1 MSIQSEY
8 LTLSKYPH
16 TSNKLF
22 FIDFN
27 QTKKRNA
34 IIPYLFKT
42 LPLPPVK
49 IHPINTPMSAPSRS
63 YLHEYTHP
71 SVYFLSR
78 TCRTH
83 LLCVSARMV
92 GPQTHAAPCEY
103 TLLCCE
109 PQEPIG
115 WCGNARAQRGPVY
128 VHVYVYMRRSRG
140 GWRVAGTGQHI
151 RTTIYRCLLR

>member
-16 TSNKLF
+16 TSNKLS

-83 LLCVSARMV
+83 LLCVWSAHKHTLPLVNTRCC
-92 GPQTHAAPCEY
+92 AA
-103 TLLCCE
+103 
-109 PQEPIG
+109 
-115 WCGNARAQRGPVY
+115 N
-128 VHVYVYMRRSRG
+128 RRSRLVGVEMRALKEDRCTCTCTCICG
-140 GWRVAGTGQHI
+140 GAEGVGA
-151 RTTIYRCLLR
+151 